1 MDSSNS
7 KPKETSIV
15 SLNESFNLNQD
26 QEPEEV
32 FYSSSENHNIDT
44 DTNKDI
50 DPNFKDIQSKEEEEK
65 RRRKEVEEFEKS
77 KKNKKKENNNNIE
90 KDNIIDFDENKEDSF
105 VVDEGVILNNIN
117 YVSKTKIND
126 IHYKNSFGHN
136 SNNNE
141 NKKGNEFEDL
151 ESKITQIKN
160 ISSYSKDDINI
171 NTTPSKINKENIK
184 FKYNDKIN
192 IIKESEINSY
202 SNFDINESNYD
213 MNFYDTTIK
222 NQNSIDDNTNNVFE
236 SLVPNKIFKKFLK
249 DKIKYYMN
257 EKDIPKNFIN
267 NLYLEKGD
275 EISNNIKN
283 LRISSIKMNTSNKYD
298 ENFKSMDIDKFNIY
312 SNENMSNNRKIKNK
326 NIKRNKSVNLFHK
339 NPNNYNKYNI
349 NNNDTQKLIIKDDS
363 DIIDEN
369 KINKIQYEEMI
380 KELNIQKNEN
390 NEKSQKINLLENIN
404 DNLKQE
410 MNKLQQN
417 FEYERI
423 NNSENKKNYG
433 QMKNNYNDMK
443 NQYDLLNIKYMTLN
457 DENFNYRRNKEL
469 YERQIAQKNEM
480 IENLIE
486 NKTLYQKQKVKN
498 ELYKINHSTKSS
510 HKIISGFINDK
521 KEENK
526 NNINNNNNNNV
537 IDYGKYDKLRF
548 PELQKKRDELSNER
562 KDLNNIYSKIPLK
575 TNNRELIQKKIN
587 LEKRL
592 KEINCDLM
600 LVKLSIKNYKSHK

>member
-1 MDSSNS
+1 M
-7 KPKETSIV
+7 
-15 SLNESFNLNQD
+15 
-26 QEPEEV
+26 
-32 FYSSSENHNIDT
+32 
-44 DTNKDI
+44 
-50 DPNFKDIQSKEEEEK
+50 
-65 RRRKEVEEFEKS
+65 
-77 KKNKKKENNNNIE
+77 
-90 KDNIIDFDENKEDSF
+90 
-105 VVDEGVILNNIN
+105 
-117 YVSKTKIND
+117 SKTKIND
-126 IHYKNSFGHN
+126 IHYKNSLGQN

-423 NNSENKKNYG
+423 NNSENKKNYD

-498 ELYKINHSTKSS
+498 ELYKINDSTKSS

-537 IDYGKYDKLRF
+537 IDYSKYDK
-548 PELQKKRDELSNER
+548 
-562 KDLNNIYSKIPLK
+562 
-575 TNNRELIQKKIN
+575 
-587 LEKRL
+587 
-592 KEINCDLM
+592 
-600 LVKLSIKNYKSHK
+600 